1 MSTTYLIAATKY
13 GGADVRQTDHLS
25 GKAIT
30 DIAEVRRH
38 NMRTILRLVESAGQ
52 VSRAEIARRSGLSQP
67 TVCTAVDGLVS
78 LGLLTVA
85 GEGCS
90 TGGRPPIMLKLNT
103 DSQYAVGVDLGG
115 TNLRVGIADLTGKIL
130 FHREGPSPGK
140 LGIRGDAAVQAI
152 ADAVRETIE
161 ASGRCWNNIG
171 GIGLG
176 APGVTDPSSGIVSVA
191 PAFGWNNTP
200 VAAMLRDEFS
210 VPVRIDND
218 VNAAAMAEL
227 HYGCGL
233 ELSSFV
239 FVSIGTGIGAGIV
252 VDGRV
257 YRGSSGAAGEIGYMV
272 IDPSWPGSGIYDFG
286 CFETLAASGA
296 ITALAVSALGRDGA
310 TPEELFIA
318 AREGDSRATESV
330 RRIADVIAASFASIA
345 ALLDPEAI
353 VFGGGISE
361 AGEILFEPIR
371 KRLCELSPFVPE
383 IRPSRLGS
391 NAGLVGA
398 ATLAV
403 KDIEERVLES
413 V

>member
-1 MSTTYLIAATKY
+1 MSATYLIAATKY
-13 GGADVRQTDHLS
+13 GGAAVHQTDHLS

-30 DIAEVRRH
+30 DIADVRKH

-67 TVCTAVDGLVS
+67 TVCAAVDGLVS
-78 LGLLTVA
+78 LGLLTTA

-90 TGGRPPIMLKLNT
+90 TGGRPPMMLKLNA

-130 FHREGPSPGK
+130 FHRERPSPGK
-140 LGIRGDAAVQAI
+140 LGIHGDAAVQAI
-152 ADAVRETIE
+152 ADAVRETIGD
-161 ASGRCWNNIG
+161 SGQRWSSIG

-176 APGVTDPSSGIVSVA
+176 APGVTDPELGIVSIA

-200 VAAMLRDEFS
+200 VAEMLRDEFS
-210 VPVRIDND
+210 VPVRVDND

-252 VDGRV
+252 IDGRV

-272 IDPSWPGSGIYDFG
+272 IDPAWPGSGICDFG

-296 ITALAVSALGRDGA
+296 TTAMAVSALERDDA
-310 TPEELFIA
+310 TAEELFAA
-318 AREGDSRATESV
+318 ARNGDNRAIESV
-330 RRIADVIAASFASIA
+330 KQIANVIAASFASIA
-345 ALLDPEAI
+345 ALLDPGAI

-371 KRLCELSPFVPE
+371 TRLSELSPFVPE

-398 ATLAV
+398 ATLAI
-403 KDIEERVLES
+403 KDIEERTLES
-413 V
+413 I